1 MYNGM
6 YDGLYYEHIEKV
18 SVYDGV
24 ERIEI
29 QKDEITF
36 EEESLVFKHWTRLEL
51 VDFPYVS
58 IDSESIELESVEGRV
73 LNRVVVNFD
82 FDFYLDPE
90 ESRGRWVYDVE
101 VDPLEVRI
109 VSCSDEKVLE
119 LYKEDLEEMILDEMR
134 HGLEIEQEELDVS
147 VE

>member
-1 MYNGM
+1 M
-6 YDGLYYEHIEKV
+6 YDGLYYEHIKKV
-18 SVYDGV
+18 SVYDGL
-24 ERIEI
+24 EQIEI
-29 QKDEITF
+29 PKDEITF
-36 EEESLVFKHWTRLEL
+36 EEESLVFKHCTRLEL

-73 LNRVVVNFD
+73 PNQVIVTFD
-82 FDFYLDPE
+82 FDADRE
-90 ESRGRWVYDVE
+90 EARGRWVYNVE

-109 VSCSDEKVLE
+109 VSCSDEQVLE

>member
-1 MYNGM
+1 M
-6 YDGLYYEHIEKV
+6 YDGLYYEHIKKV
-18 SVYDGV
+18 SVYDGL
-24 ERIEI
+24 EQIEI
-29 QKDEITF
+29 PKDEITF

-73 LNRVVVNFD
+73 LNQVIVTFD
-82 FDFYLDPE
+82 FDADPE
-90 ESRGRWVYDVE
+90 ESRGRCVYDVE
-101 VDPLEVRI
+101 VDPLEVQ
-109 VSCSDEKVLE
+109 VTSCSDEQVLE

>member
-1 MYNGM
+1 M
-6 YDGLYYEHIEKV
+6 YDGLYYEHIKKV
-18 SVYDGV
+18 SVYDGL
-24 ERIEI
+24 EQIEI
-29 QKDEITF
+29 PKDEITF

-73 LNRVVVNFD
+73 LNQVIVTFD
-82 FDFYLDPE
+82 FDADPE

-109 VSCSDEKVLE
+109 VSCSDEQVLE

-134 HGLEIEQEELDVS
+134 HGLEIEQEELDVN

>member
-1 MYNGM
+1 M
-6 YDGLYYEHIEKV
+6 YDGLYYEHIKKV
-18 SVYDGV
+18 SVYDGLDQ
-24 ERIEI
+24 IEI
-29 QKDEITF
+29 PRDEITF
-36 EEESLVFKHWTRLEL
+36 EEESFIFKHWTRLEL

-73 LNRVVVNFD
+73 LNQVVVTFD
-82 FDFYLDPE
+82 FDVDPE
-90 ESRGRWVYDVE
+90 ESRGRWIYETE
-101 VDPLEVRI
+101 VDPLEVR
-109 VSCSDEKVLE
+109 VTSCSDEQVLE

>member
-1 MYNGM
+1 M
-6 YDGLYYEHIEKV
+6 YDGLYYEHIKKV
-18 SVYDGV
+18 SVYDGL
-24 ERIEI
+24 EQIEI
-29 QKDEITF
+29 PKDEITF

-73 LNRVVVNFD
+73 LNQVVVTFD
-82 FDFYLDPE
+82 FDADRE

-101 VDPLEVRI
+101 VDPLEVQ
-109 VSCSDEKVLE
+109 VTSCSDEQVLE

>member
-1 MYNGM
+1 M
-6 YDGLYYEHIEKV
+6 YDGLYYEHIKKV
-18 SVYDGV
+18 SVYDGL
-24 ERIEI
+24 EQIEI
-29 QKDEITF
+29 PKDEITF

-73 LNRVVVNFD
+73 LNQVVVTFD
-82 FDFYLDPE
+82 FDADPE

-101 VDPLEVRI
+101 VDPLEVQ
-109 VSCSDEKVLE
+109 VTSCSDEQVLE
-119 LYKEDLEEMILDEMR
+119 LYKEDLEEMILDEML

>member
-1 MYNGM
+1 M
-6 YDGLYYEHIEKV
+6 YDGLYHEHIKKV
-18 SVYDGV
+18 SVYGGL
-24 ERIEI
+24 EQIEI
-29 QKDEITF
+29 PRDEITF

-58 IDSESIELESVEGRV
+58 IDSESIEIESIDGRV
-73 LNRVVVNFD
+73 LNRVTVTFD
-82 FDFYLDPE
+82 FDADPE
-90 ESRGRWVYDVE
+90 ESRGRWIYETE
-101 VDPLEVRI
+101 VDPLEVQ
-109 VSCSDEKVLE
+109 VTSCSDEQVLE

>member
-1 MYNGM
+1 M
-6 YDGLYYEHIEKV
+6 YDGLYYEHIKKV
-18 SVYDGV
+18 SVYDGLDQ
-24 ERIEI
+24 IEI
-29 QKDEITF
+29 PRDEITF
-36 EEESLVFKHWTRLEL
+36 EEESLIFKHWTRLEL

-73 LNRVVVNFD
+73 LNQVVVTFD
-82 FDFYLDPE
+82 FDADRE
-90 ESRGRWVYDVE
+90 EARGRWVYNVE

-109 VSCSDEKVLE
+109 VSCSDEQVLE

>member
-1 MYNGM
+1 M
-6 YDGLYYEHIEKV
+6 YDGLYHDHIKKV
-18 SVYDGV
+18 SVYDGF
-24 ERIEI
+24 EQIEI
-29 QKDEITF
+29 PRDEITF
-36 EEESLVFKHWTRLEL
+36 EEESLIFKHWTRLEL

-58 IDSESIELESVEGRV
+58 IDSESIEIESIDGRV
-73 LNRVVVNFD
+73 LNRVTVTFD
-82 FDFYLDPE
+82 FDVDPE

-101 VDPLEVRI
+101 VDPLEAQVT
-109 VSCSDEKVLE
+109 SCSDEQVLE

>member
-1 MYNGM
+1 M
-6 YDGLYYEHIEKV
+6 YDGLYYEHIKKV
-18 SVYDGV
+18 SVYDRL
-24 ERIEI
+24 EQIEI
-29 QKDEITF
+29 PKDEITF
-36 EEESLVFKHWTRLEL
+36 EEESLAFKHWTRLEL

-73 LNRVVVNFD
+73 LNQVIVTFD
-82 FDFYLDPE
+82 FDADRE
-90 ESRGRWVYDVE
+90 EARGRWVYNVE

-109 VSCSDEKVLE
+109 VSCSDEQVLE

>member
-1 MYNGM
+1 M
-6 YDGLYYEHIEKV
+6 YDGLYYEHIKKV
-18 SVYDGV
+18 SVYDGL
-24 ERIEI
+24 EQIEI
-29 QKDEITF
+29 PKDEITF

-73 LNRVVVNFD
+73 LNQVIATFD
-82 FDFYLDPE
+82 FDADPE

-101 VDPLEVRI
+101 VDPLEVQ
-109 VSCSDEKVLE
+109 VTSCSDEQVLE

>member
-1 MYNGM
+1 M
-6 YDGLYYEHIEKV
+6 YDGLYHEHIKKV
-18 SVYDGV
+18 SVYGGL
-24 ERIEI
+24 EQIEI
-29 QKDEITF
+29 PRDEITF

-58 IDSESIELESVEGRV
+58 IDSESIEIESIDGRV
-73 LNRVVVNFD
+73 LNRVTVTFD
-82 FDFYLDPE
+82 FDVDSE

-101 VDPLEVRI
+101 VDPLEVQ
-109 VSCSDEKVLE
+109 VTSCSDEQVLE

>member
-1 MYNGM
+1 M
-6 YDGLYYEHIEKV
+6 YDGLYYEHIKKV
-18 SVYDGV
+18 SVYDGL
-24 ERIEI
+24 EQIEI
-29 QKDEITF
+29 PKDEITF
-36 EEESLVFKHWTRLEL
+36 EEESLVFKHLTRLEL

-73 LNRVVVNFD
+73 LNQVIVTFD
-82 FDFYLDPE
+82 FDADPE

-101 VDPLEVRI
+101 VDPLEVQ
-109 VSCSDEKVLE
+109 VTSCSDEQVLE

>member
-1 MYNGM
+1 M
-6 YDGLYYEHIEKV
+6 YDGLYYEHIKKV
-18 SVYDGV
+18 SVYDRL
-24 ERIEI
+24 EQIEI
-29 QKDEITF
+29 PKDEITF

-73 LNRVVVNFD
+73 LNQVVVTFD
-82 FDFYLDPE
+82 FDADRE

-101 VDPLEVRI
+101 VDPLEVQ
-109 VSCSDEKVLE
+109 VTSCSDEQVLE

>member
-1 MYNGM
+1 M
-6 YDGLYYEHIEKV
+6 YDGLYYEHIKKV
-18 SVYDGV
+18 SVYDGL
-24 ERIEI
+24 EQIEI
-29 QKDEITF
+29 PKDEITF
-36 EEESLVFKHWTRLEL
+36 EEESLAFKHWTRLEL

-73 LNRVVVNFD
+73 LNQVIVTFD
-82 FDFYLDPE
+82 FDADRE
-90 ESRGRWVYDVE
+90 EARGRWVYNVE

-109 VSCSDEKVLE
+109 VSCSDEQVLE

>member
-1 MYNGM
+1 MYN
-6 YDGLYYEHIEKV
+6 GLYYEHIKKV
-18 SVYDGV
+18 SVYDGLDQ
-24 ERIEI
+24 IEI
-29 QKDEITF
+29 PRDEITF
-36 EEESLVFKHWTRLEL
+36 EEESLIFKHWTRLEL

-73 LNRVVVNFD
+73 LNQVVVTFD
-82 FDFYLDPE
+82 FDADPE

-101 VDPLEVRI
+101 VDPLEVK
-109 VSCSDEKVLE
+109 VTSCSDEQVLE